1 MSGRKQHYIPQ
12 VLLRGFGKRG
22 KGKAV
27 QVTVYSRDHG
37 VFTTATDGVAA
48 QRYFYSE
55 LPANNETETLD
66 DKITVYE
73 SWLAEIIVEFR
84 ATTPGQAVD
93 KAKAA
98 EAVTH
103 LCIRPAHLR
112 DSFASATRQLSQ
124 SAESVFRDKNSAR
137 KALGLDDP
145 KPNKVLLDEIH
156 TLYEKF
162 SPQLGQFGITKP
174 MFEGRMFAI
183 FKAEFDRNFTEQSPL
198 LQGIFS
204 LLQGQ
209 TDKIARQGHIKAL
222 EQSLAPD
229 PRTEVLKRFDW
240 RIEPGPASGFV
251 LPDCVAISSSAGAS
265 YLPLAYAGKD
275 ETDTV
280 FMPLSHNRLLVGA
293 PGGAIGDVPQ
303 TVNKAFV
310 ACSWDCFIARD
321 RTPELEQL
329 VSKIGD
335 RTRGLIDDIVGE
347 AFGDYE

>member
-37 VFTTATDGVAA
+37 VFTTATEGVAA

-55 LPANNETETLD
+55 HPADPGAETLD
-66 DKITVYE
+66 DRITTYEYQLAKII
-73 SWLAEIIVEFR
+73 AEFR
-84 ATTPGQAVD
+84 DTTPGHAVD
-93 KAKAA
+93 PAKAA
-98 EAVTH
+98 EMVTH
-103 LCIRPAHLR
+103 LCVRQAHLR
-112 DSFASATRQLSQ
+112 DSFASATEQLLHGAASI
-124 SAESVFRDKNSAR
+124 FRDKDRAR

-145 KPNKVLLDEIH
+145 NPKEILLDEIN

-162 SPQLGQFGITKP
+162 SPQLGQLGITKP
-174 MFEGRMFAI
+174 VFEQWVLANSKAI
-183 FKAEFDRNFTEQSPL
+183 FDYNFAEQSPF
-198 LQGIFS
+198 LQGLFS
-204 LLQGQ
+204 LMQGQ

-229 PRTEVLKRFDW
+229 PRTEVLKQFDW
-240 RIEPGPASGFV
+240 RIEQDPASGFV
-251 LPDCVAISSSAGAS
+251 LPDCVAISLSEGAS
-265 YLPLAYAGKD
+265 YRPLAYAGKD
-275 ETDTV
+275 EMDTI

-293 PGGAIGDVPQ
+293 PGGAIEDVPQ
-303 TVNKAFV
+303 TVNNAFV

-321 RTPELEQL
+321 RTPEFEQL
-329 VSKIGD
+329 VSQIGE

>member
-73 SWLAEIIVEFR
+73 SWLAKIIAEFR
-84 ATTPGQAVD
+84 DTTPGHAVD
-93 KAKAA
+93 PAKAA
-98 EAVTH
+98 EMVTH
-103 LCIRPAHLR
+103 LCVRQAHIR
-112 DSFASATRQLSQ
+112 DSFASATEQLLHG
-124 SAESVFRDKNSAR
+124 AENIFLDKDRAR

-145 KPNKVLLDEIH
+145 NPNEVLLDEIH

-162 SPQLGQFGITKP
+162 GPQLGQLGITKP
-174 MFEGRMFAI
+174 VFERWVFAI
-183 FKAEFDRNFTEQSPL
+183 SKAEFDRNFEEQSPF
-198 LQGIFS
+198 LQGVFS
-204 LLQGQ
+204 LMQGQ
-209 TDKIARQGHIKAL
+209 TNKIARQGHIKAL

-229 PRTEVLKRFDW
+229 LRIEVLKRFDW
-240 RIEPGPASGFV
+240 RTEPDPASGFV
-251 LPDCVAISSSAGAS
+251 LPDCVAISSSEGAS
-265 YLPLAYAGKD
+265 YRPLAYAGKD
-275 ETDTV
+275 ETDTI

-293 PGGAIGDVPQ
+293 LGGAIGDVPQ

-310 ACSWDCFIARD
+310 VCSWDCFIARD
-321 RTPELEQL
+321 RTPEFEQL
-329 VSKIGD
+329 VSKIGE

-347 AFGDYE
+347 AFGGL